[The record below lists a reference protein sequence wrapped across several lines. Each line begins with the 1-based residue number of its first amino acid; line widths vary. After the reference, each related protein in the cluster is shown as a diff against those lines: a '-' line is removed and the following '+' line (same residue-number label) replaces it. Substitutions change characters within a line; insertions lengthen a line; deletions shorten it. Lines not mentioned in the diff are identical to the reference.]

1 MKEEGRCHPDTT
13 NAEKQQSIYM
23 NKISKNTGLPHLLE
37 NLKSPKM
44 SKTS

>member
-23 NKISKNTGLPHLLE
+23 NKISKKYRVATPPR
-37 NLKSPKM
+37 KPKI
-44 SKTS
+44 S